1 MSNSTEPN
9 LTGRAAAS
17 KRAPESVL
25 YIHTY
30 IGTSH
35 LCVRARS
42 GIERA
47 EVQRTTRKCAGKTKG
62 VVERSRQRER
72 MRDCAHLWR
81 RGREGERECACERE
95 REREIFRI
103 LFISIVRF
111 QFFQPTHLIVYA
123 LPVTNRILRTYIPLN
138 SINFIRSTQRNR
150 GGKDGI
156 PLARSL

>member
-47 EVQRTTRKCAGKTKG
+47 EVQPSTYNTQMRSEDEGGSGTIEATRANARLRAL
-62 VVERSRQRER
+62 VEE
-72 MRDCAHLWR
+72 
-81 RGREGERECACERE
+81 REGGGERVC
-95 REREIFRI
+95 
-103 LFISIVRF
+103 VR
-111 QFFQPTHLIVYA
+111 A
-123 LPVTNRILRTYIPLN
+123 
-138 SINFIRSTQRNR
+138 
-150 GGKDGI
+150 
-156 PLARSL
+156 